1 MCPLPFYLLMRLAQT
16 GRNQK
21 FNSRQRFFSRE
32 QPPLPWASAA
42 SKKPKPP
49 RNAYSNQCTHSGVPS
64 LAIRYHSWAPRP
76 AGSAR

>member
-32 QPPLPWASAA
+32 QPPSSLGICGIEKAQAA
-42 SKKPKPP
+42 PEC
-49 RNAYSNQCTHSGVPS
+49 AQ
-64 LAIRYHSWAPRP
+64 
-76 AGSAR
+76 